1 MASPCT
7 AASSGTAD
15 PSTDRNRTSLNS
27 VLDDFL
33 ALGDGPAQ
41 FRIGVRPGPASAT
54 VERQLAIPGAVII
67 KL

>member
-15 PSTDRNRTSLNS
+15 PSRDRNRTSPNP

-33 ALGDGPAQ
+33 ARGDGPAQ
-41 FRIGVRPGPASAT
+41 FRTGVRPGPASAT
-54 VERQLAIPGAVII
+54 VERQLATPEAVII